1 MSVKIP
7 ATRVKKSQQAPP
19 AVSPVTTIFY
29 PGDWNFLRT
38 HLASSFIIIPVNCSA
53 LCDVTIYYVLALTS
67 ESKPSARNLHI
78 LPCRVLSLLCV
89 LHGAQ
94 GQIVAEV
101 ISWHSLTCQA

>member
-38 HLASSFIIIPVNCSA
+38 HLASSFIIFSLSA
-53 LCDVTIYYVLALTS
+53 DCNQES
-67 ESKPSARNLHI
+67 ELWRLLQNTNWLRIGIIDSFFCKLYTI
-78 LPCRVLSLLCV
+78 LPQFEIKVKRGYLFNM
-89 LHGAQ
+89 G
-94 GQIVAEV
+94 G
-101 ISWHSLTCQA
+101 